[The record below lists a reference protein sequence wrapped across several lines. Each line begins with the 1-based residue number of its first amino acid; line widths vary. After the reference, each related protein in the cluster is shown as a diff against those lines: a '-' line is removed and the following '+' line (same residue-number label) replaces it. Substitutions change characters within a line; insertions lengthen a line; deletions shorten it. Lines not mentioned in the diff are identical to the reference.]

1 MKKII
6 SLFASALLMSVLF
19 LSCNAKKS
27 SGKLQVVT
35 TIYPVYD
42 WVENILGEKSSDVE
56 VTLLLDNGVDL
67 HNYQP
72 SADDIVKIINS
83 DVFIYVGG
91 ESDEWVD
98 DVLENAVN
106 KNMVVVNLLEEIGDA
121 AKEEEFV
128 EGMQQEDEHEHE
140 HEHEDE
146 DEDEHEHEH
155 HHDEEEAEY
164 DEHVWLSLRNASVL
178 TKSIA
183 SALKKVDS
191 KNADV
196 YEANSLAYIEKLSIL
211 DKEYSAAVSSAKRKT
226 LLFAD
231 RFPFRYMTEDYGL
244 KYYAAFIGCS
254 AETEASFDTVIF
266 LSKKL
271 DELNLP
277 VVLTI
282 EGKSHR
288 IAETVVAGSKKKNQ
302 KILSLNS
309 LQASSKEDFTN
320 GKDYLSVMY
329 ANLNVLKE
337 ALK

>member
-6 SLFASALLMSVLF
+6 SLFTSALLLSVLF
-19 LSCNAKKS
+19 GSCNARKS

-35 TIYPVYD
+35 TIYPAYD

-106 KNMVVVNLLEEIGDA
+106 KNMIVVNLIEEIGDA

-128 EGMQQEDEHEHE
+128 EGMQREDEHEH
-140 HEHEDE
+140 H
-146 DEDEHEHEH
+146 
-155 HHDEEEAEY
+155 EEEETEY
-164 DEHVWLSLRNASVL
+164 DEHVWLSLKNARVL

-183 SALKKVDS
+183 SALKTVDS
-191 KNADV
+191 KNADL
-196 YEANSLAYIEKLSIL
+196 YEANSLAYIEKLAVL
-211 DKEYSAAVSSAKRKT
+211 DMEYSAAVAGAKTKT

-277 VVLTI
+277 VILTI

-288 IAETVVAGSKKKNQ
+288 IAETVVAGSKNKNQ

-309 LQASSKEDFTN
+309 LQASSKKDFTN

>member
-6 SLFASALLMSVLF
+6 SLFTSALLLSVLF
-19 LSCNAKKS
+19 GSCNARKS
-27 SGKLQVVT
+27 PGKLQVVT
-35 TIYPVYD
+35 TIYPAYD
-42 WVENILGEKSSDVE
+42 WVENILREKSSDVE

-106 KNMVVVNLLEEIGDA
+106 KNMIVVNLLEEIGDA

-128 EGMQQEDEHEHE
+128 EGMQKEE
-140 HEHEDE
+140 
-146 DEDEHEHEH
+146 EHEH
-155 HHDEEEAEY
+155 HEGEETEY
-164 DEHVWLSLRNASVL
+164 DEHVWLSLKNARVL

-183 SALKKVDS
+183 SALKTVDS
-191 KNADV
+191 KNADL
-196 YEANSLAYIEKLSIL
+196 YEANSLAYIEKLSVL
-211 DKEYSAAVSSAKRKT
+211 DKEYSAAVAGAKTKT

-277 VVLTI
+277 VILTI

-288 IAETVVAGSKKKNQ
+288 IAETVVAGSKNKNQ

-309 LQASSKEDFTN
+309 LQASSKKDFTN

>member
-6 SLFASALLMSVLF
+6 SLFTSALLLSVLF
-19 LSCNAKKS
+19 GSCNARKS

-106 KNMVVVNLLEEIGDA
+106 KNMIVVNLIEEIGDV

-128 EGMQQEDEHEHE
+128 EGMQKEE
-140 HEHEDE
+140 
-146 DEDEHEHEH
+146 EHEH
-155 HHDEEEAEY
+155 HEEKETEY
-164 DEHVWLSLRNASVL
+164 DEHVWLSLKNARVL

-183 SALKKVDS
+183 SALKTVDS
-191 KNADV
+191 KNADL
-196 YEANSLAYIEKLSIL
+196 YEANSLAYIEKLSVL
-211 DKEYSAAVSSAKRKT
+211 DKEYSAAAAGAKTKT

-277 VVLTI
+277 VILTI

-288 IAETVVAGSKKKNQ
+288 IAETVVAGSKNKNQ

-309 LQASSKEDFTN
+309 LQASSKKDFTN

>member
-6 SLFASALLMSVLF
+6 SLFTSALFLSVLF
-19 LSCNAKKS
+19 GSCNARKS

-106 KNMVVVNLLEEIGDA
+106 KNMIVVNLLEEIGDA

-128 EGMQQEDEHEHE
+128 EGMQKEE
-140 HEHEDE
+140 
-146 DEDEHEHEH
+146 EHEH
-155 HHDEEEAEY
+155 HEEEETEY
-164 DEHVWLSLRNASVL
+164 DEHVWLSLKNARVL

-183 SALKKVDS
+183 SALKTVDS
-191 KNADV
+191 KNADL
-196 YEANSLAYIEKLSIL
+196 YEANSLVYIEKLSVL
-211 DKEYSAAVSSAKRKT
+211 DKEYSAAAAGAKTKT

-277 VVLTI
+277 VILTI

-288 IAETVVAGSKKKNQ
+288 IAETVVAGSKNKNQ

-309 LQASSKEDFTN
+309 LQASSKKDFTN

-329 ANLNVLKE
+329 ANLDVLKE
-337 ALK
+337 ALN